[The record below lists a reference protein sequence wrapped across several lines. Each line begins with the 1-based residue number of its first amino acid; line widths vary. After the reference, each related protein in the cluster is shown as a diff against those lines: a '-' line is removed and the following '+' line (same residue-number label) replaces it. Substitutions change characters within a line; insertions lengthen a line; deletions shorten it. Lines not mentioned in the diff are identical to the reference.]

1 MLVIFSTTE
10 EEKKQY
16 CKYFFVVLYKLPMVQ
31 QIPIIEVQCQS
42 LVAEKIQMKEYKY
55 FLMISIILF
64 YFESGKINK

>member
-10 EEKKQY
+10 ERKKKQY

-42 LVAEKIQMKEYKY
+42 LVAEKQI
-55 FLMISIILF
+55 
-64 YFESGKINK
+64 